1 MPNGYFQFQQFT
13 VHQEACAMKV
23 CTDACLFGAW
33 TVEKVKSQKGKIK
46 KILDIGAGTGL
57 LSLMLAQDTTAAIDA
72 VEIDIP
78 AALQAGGNFAASPW
92 QQRLRVHT
100 LPVQEY
106 TAAGGLYDL
115 VVSNPPFFENDL
127 KSSDSKRN
135 LALHSAAL
143 SLEELFA
150 AVGRLAQPQGQF
162 ALLLPWHRHEEALAL
177 ARRYQWQVQASA
189 AVQQTPRHTPFRTML
204 LLGRGGN
211 ATGTGAAESIII
223 KNANNTYT
231 PAFTQL
237 LSDYYLIFQAND

>member
-1 MPNGYFQFQQFT
+1 
-13 VHQEACAMKV
+13 MKV

-57 LSLMLAQDTTAAIDA
+57 LSLMLAQAIEADIDA
-72 VEIDIP
+72 VEIDER
-78 AALQAGGNFAASPW
+78 AALQAGSNFAASPW
-92 QQRLRVHT
+92 QQRLQVHT
-100 LPVQEY
+100 LPVQQY
-106 TAAGGLYDL
+106 GGTDNGYEL

-143 SLEELFA
+143 SLEELFTA
-150 AVGRLAQPQGQF
+150 AGRLAQPQGQF

-177 ARRYQWQVQASA
+177 ARKYQWQVQASA

-204 LLGRGGN
+204 LLGRGSN
-211 ATGTGAAESIII
+211 ATGTGAAETILI
-223 KNANNTYT
+223 KDADNAYT
-231 PAFTQL
+231 PVFAQL
-237 LSDYYLIFQAND
+237 LSNYYLIFQANKS

>member
-33 TVEKVKSQKGKIK
+33 TGEKVKSQKGKIK

-57 LSLMLAQDTTAAIDA
+57 LSLMLAQAIEADIDA
-72 VEIDIP
+72 VEIDEQ
-78 AALQAGGNFAASPW
+78 AALQAGSNFAACPW

-100 LPVQEY
+100 LPVQQY
-106 TAAGGLYDL
+106 GGTDNGYEL

-143 SLEELFA
+143 SLEELFIA
-150 AVGRLAQPQGQF
+150 AGRLTQPQGQF
-162 ALLLPWHRHEEALAL
+162 ALLLPRQRHEEAVAL
-177 ARRYQWQVQASA
+177 ARKHHWQLQAAA

-204 LLGRGGN
+204 LLSRN
-211 ATGTGAAESIII
+211 AGTAGAATPETIII
-223 KNANNTYT
+223 KDADNAYT
-231 PAFTQL
+231 PEFTQL
-237 LSDYYLIFQAND
+237 LSPYYMHL

>member
-1 MPNGYFQFQQFT
+1 MPNGYFQFKQFT

-57 LSLMLAQDTTAAIDA
+57 LSLMLAQATPAAIDA

-78 AALQAGGNFAASPW
+78 AALQASGNFAASPW

-100 LPVQEY
+100 LPVQQY
-106 TAAGGLYDL
+106 TGADSGYEL

-143 SLEELFA
+143 PLEELFTA
-150 AVGRLAQPQGQF
+150 AGRLAQPQGLF
-162 ALLLPWHRHEEALAL
+162 ALLLPWHRHDEALAL
-177 ARRYQWQVQASA
+177 AGKHHWQVQASA
-189 AVQQTPRHTPFRTML
+189 AVQQTPRHMPFRTML
-204 LLGRGGN
+204 LLGRGSN
-211 ATGTGAAESIII
+211 AAGTAVPERIVI
-223 KNANNTYT
+223 KDADNAYT
-231 PAFTQL
+231 TAFTQL
-237 LSDYYLIFQAND
+237 LSPYYLHL